1 MNKNQKIEAIQ
12 KALLKKSS
20 MNQMIVEKYWQKMSD
35 RLESGKKLTAFESLK
50 IDVNYERLC
59 K

>member
-20 MNQMIVEKYWQKMSD
+20 MSQMLVEKYWQKMSD

-50 IDVNYERLC
+50 IDVN
-59 K
+59 